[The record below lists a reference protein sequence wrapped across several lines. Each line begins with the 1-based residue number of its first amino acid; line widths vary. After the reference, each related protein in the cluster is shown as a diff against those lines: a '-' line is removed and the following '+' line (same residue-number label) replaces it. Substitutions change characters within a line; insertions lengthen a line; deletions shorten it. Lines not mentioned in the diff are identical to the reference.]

1 MKKLTIRD
9 LIMCGL
15 FAAITAVL
23 SQISIP
29 IPFSPV
35 PFTMQTLAV
44 ALCGVILGARKG
56 FIAQLIYIALGVVG
70 LPVFSGFAGGM
81 SKILGP
87 TGGFIISFPIM
98 ALIIGYLSDSNI
110 NKLKLGIGMTVSLI
124 ISYAIGA
131 LQMSFVLG
139 ISFGKALTIGV
150 IPFVILDFIKMGI
163 VTAIGEKLK
172 KRVMMS
178 IIR

>member
-29 IPFSPV
+29 IPFSPI
-35 PFTMQTLAV
+35 PFTMQTLAI

-70 LPVFSGFAGGM
+70 LPVFAGFAGGIP
-81 SKILGP
+81 KVLGP

-98 ALIIGYLSDSNI
+98 ALIIGHLSDSNI
-110 NKLKLGIGMTVSLI
+110 NKFKLSIGMIISLM
-124 ISYAIGA
+124 ISYAIGT

-139 ISFGKALTIGV
+139 ISFSEALAIGV
-150 IPFVILDFIKMGI
+150 IPFVILDFVKMGI
-163 VTAIGEKLK
+163 VIAVGEKLK
-172 KRVMMS
+172 KRVMLG